1 MRDDVLLIR
10 YVSDPEQ
17 TKSHDRDD
25 CDEKDD
31 RKSTEGDVGLVIID
45 ILRSL

>member
-1 MRDDVLLIR
+1 MSNFSDAVLIR
-10 YVSDPEQ
+10 SRQ
-17 TKSHDRDD
+17 GHTDRDD

-45 ILRSL
+45 MLRSL